1 MATNMHGK
9 KVQSHQ
15 DDEVKYI
22 FTPTKQSYNNDLKNI
37 LLQTR
42 SRKEEKAWANRAG
55 LVGMFEV
62 ECKTTHQN
70 IMVEL

>member
-37 LLQTR
+37 LL
-42 SRKEEKAWANRAG
+42 
-55 LVGMFEV
+55 
-62 ECKTTHQN
+62 
-70 IMVEL
+70 